1 MAARKNKIGGADDFG
16 ASNDRVSDLLRGFIR
31 SFLRAGTPLG
41 TGMWM
46 IIGCNFFAPLG
57 GRKGLGGHPSGAPA
71 VRMASIMR
79 SRCARNTGL
88 SLSPKARTLPID
100 EILLFGIAA
109 EVGERQHHEGE
120 TRGLAALGRRRRRVR
135 KSRLGDVE

>member
-1 MAARKNKIGGADDFG
+1 MLPRKMT
-16 ASNDRVSDLLRGFIR
+16 V
-31 SFLRAGTPLG
+31 G
-41 TGMWM
+41 TG
-46 IIGCNFFAPLG
+46 IRGIRRKSARIERIGLA
-57 GRKGLGGHPSGAPA
+57 GHPSGAPA
-71 VRMASIMR
+71 MRMASIMR